1 MTEQDIQNTIRL
13 KLSEMGFAVFR
24 TNVGKV
30 KLSDGRWFDTGL
42 PKGFSDLFAVRD
54 GKIYFVEVKRP
65 GGKVGD
71 AQKSFIETMKTRYG
85 CTAGIVYSVEEAINL
100 VNGGP

>member
-1 MTEQDIQNTIRL
+1 MTEQDIQNSIRI

-24 TNVGKV
+24 TNVGKL

-42 PKGFSDLFAVRD
+42 PKGHTDLYAVRD
-54 GKIYFVEVKRP
+54 GKIYYIEVKKP
-65 GGKVGD
+65 GGKVSE
-71 AQKSFIETMKTRYG
+71 AQKAFIETMKTRYG
-85 CTAGIVYSVEEAINL
+85 CTAGIVFNVEEAVEL